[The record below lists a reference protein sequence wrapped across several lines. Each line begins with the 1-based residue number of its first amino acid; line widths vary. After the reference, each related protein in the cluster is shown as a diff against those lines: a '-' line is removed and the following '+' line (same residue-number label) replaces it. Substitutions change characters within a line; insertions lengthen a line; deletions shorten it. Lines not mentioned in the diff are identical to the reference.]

1 MIAGI
6 QYNDVWVYDTDC
18 VRYADLPCAD
28 EGWRLLH
35 PGKTFGGCNNQNGK
49 LVCETPSERYGH
61 GSAMLNETT
70 MAVYGGYSNE
80 CEDYCDDMWL
90 FDFLSLKWTKVEPG
104 PTTPGN
110 RWQFSMVSDGSSSI
124 YLFGGHRLWHGFSSD
139 NEASNRWQNTDE
151 LPQGGYLNDLW
162 MYGTIDDSARSSQ
175 KSMRPDD
182 YHSSLLS
189 RTSDTNNNAAEK
201 QWIEIKGKTTCVDA
215 PGLTWE
221 SRHDQYCEIIWP
233 SARSGQSS
241 VYDEKRGG
249 MWIHGGFSAYY
260 PYPTSKDSGSSLGTR
275 SLGRE
280 HVALFPTWEFY
291 LEDLW
296 FYNFKSGYWSKKTIF
311 GRKPQRR
318 TGHVLSVSGDMLILH
333 GGFGDDI
340 HFEDTWYYIIDENRW
355 LEKTE
360 FVHASYPDTCTDD
373 LEAIQNDPT
382 CIELEFPPDLKRSK
396 ESTLALDYQEILP
409 YSEQNGYTP
418 DPDYPF
424 YFGIVNDAEV
434 FVEELRQ
441 KYLEKEV
448 YDQKG
453 HRIWLESSVPD
464 GTPIAPK
471 AATAPRQYARQKIVR
486 YNQTTELEIWE
497 WCVSVRGEPTQD
509 RLDDGKFGSNTSVFI
524 PQPRRQSPGW
534 DGCRDLEWKYPPA
547 RADHASV
554 YVEKY
559 NMLVTH
565 GGISYT
571 PNNRSLNQARV
582 LSDMYVLNMHSCA
595 HNCSGNG
602 VCTNGFCDCDPGY
615 YGIDCSNVTCPGTV
629 CEYDG
634 DHNQHCTHC
643 CYDSIDERKV
653 PCRLDDDELMHFTG
667 ESEGICDGFGTCQC
681 APPYIGEDCSILD
694 CKHNCS
700 FNGYC
705 FVEFPQSRCMCK
717 DGYTG
722 DYCQHFDCL
731 NNCSYPHGI
740 CNQETGVCDCD
751 TLYSPYDRTQT
762 WNKWQGLD
770 CSYLPAFSASYH
782 VCVGISK
789 LVAVGMLMWWSY
801 Y

>member
-151 LPQGGYLNDLW
+151 IPKGGYLNDLW
-162 MYGTIDDSARSSQ
+162 MYGNIDDSARSSQ

-296 FYNFKSGYWSKKTIF
+296 FYNFKSGVRRRFLVESLNDELVTYFPFQETCSFYMEDSETIF
-311 GRKPQRR
+311 ILKILGTTSLMRIDGWKRPNSFMHHTLTHAQMTLKLFR
-318 TGHVLSVSGDMLILH
+318 TTQL
-333 GGFGDDI
+333 
-340 HFEDTWYYIIDENRW
+340 
-355 LEKTE
+355 
-360 FVHASYPDTCTDD
+360 
-373 LEAIQNDPT
+373 
-382 CIELEFPPDLKRSK
+382 
-396 ESTLALDYQEILP
+396 
-409 YSEQNGYTP
+409 
-418 DPDYPF
+418 
-424 YFGIVNDAEV
+424 V
-434 FVEELRQ
+434 FSWNFRQ
-441 KYLEKEV
+441 
-448 YDQKG
+448 
-453 HRIWLESSVPD
+453 
-464 GTPIAPK
+464 T
-471 AATAPRQYARQKIVR
+471 
-486 YNQTTELEIWE
+486 
-497 WCVSVRGEPTQD
+497 
-509 RLDDGKFGSNTSVFI
+509 
-524 PQPRRQSPGW
+524 
-534 DGCRDLEWKYPPA
+534 
-547 RADHASV
+547 
-554 YVEKY
+554 
-559 NMLVTH
+559 
-565 GGISYT
+565 
-571 PNNRSLNQARV
+571 
-582 LSDMYVLNMHSCA
+582 
-595 HNCSGNG
+595 
-602 VCTNGFCDCDPGY
+602 
-615 YGIDCSNVTCPGTV
+615 
-629 CEYDG
+629 
-634 DHNQHCTHC
+634 
-643 CYDSIDERKV
+643 
-653 PCRLDDDELMHFTG
+653 
-667 ESEGICDGFGTCQC
+667 
-681 APPYIGEDCSILD
+681 
-694 CKHNCS
+694 
-700 FNGYC
+700 
-705 FVEFPQSRCMCK
+705 
-717 DGYTG
+717 
-722 DYCQHFDCL
+722 
-731 NNCSYPHGI
+731 
-740 CNQETGVCDCD
+740 
-751 TLYSPYDRTQT
+751 
-762 WNKWQGLD
+762 
-770 CSYLPAFSASYH
+770 
-782 VCVGISK
+782 
-789 LVAVGMLMWWSY
+789 
-801 Y
+801 